1 MAQLPVHL
9 ITVTLCGQ
17 GRPPPPRP
25 LGSSPLMKAAS
36 LECPPSAGSRAATLG
51 TKTALVA
58 RGRRAL
64 QSRAWFQE
72 KQLDLRRGSPGSW
85 GFFPSPSFWAP
96 WPPLR
101 ARGLPLGPADQHA
114 FSEMLPNTCSLQR
127 LTEGQG
133 ARASRPASLLFPLST
148 MMAGVMLG

>member
-1 MAQLPVHL
+1 MAQLPGHL

-17 GRPPPPRP
+17 DWPPPPRP

-36 LECPPSAGSRAATLG
+36 LECPPSAGSRAATMG

-64 QSRAWFQE
+64 QSGAWCQE
-72 KQLDLRRGSPGSW
+72 KPLDLRQGSPGSW

-96 WPPLR
+96 CHPLE
-101 ARGLPLGPADQHA
+101 Q
-114 FSEMLPNTCSLQR
+114 
-127 LTEGQG
+127 EG
-133 ARASRPASLLFPLST
+133 SP
-148 MMAGVMLG
+148 